1 MHPEVKEFVGVVNK
15 RIFVTIPM
23 VKVSKIK
30 SYACTLYYA
39 KFVDSKFDALQR
51 GALRKRYKVSKA
63 RGLLVTV

>member
-15 RIFVTIPM
+15 RIFVTIPL
-23 VKVSKIK
+23 VKVIK
-30 SYACTLYYA
+30 LNHTPVHVIYA